1 MVPIFNLQE
10 VRNEKDER
18 KDVCSEIGCKHV
30 GIRTCA
36 AKGLTEYV
44 ESPSRK
50 CRMNFSSI
58 TLSIGIAIKKS
69 VYVTITLK
77 WTDMIGR
84 ILSFLV
90 DWNAFDSVFV
100 KVKVYSLYRF
110 QKIIPRKSFSSI
122 WNSESH
128 MGSLNALSNK
138 LMTPHLLQFR
148 NLEQQDD

>member
-18 KDVCSEIGCKHV
+18 KDVCSEIDCKHV

-44 ESPSRK
+44 QSPSRK

-69 VYVTITLK
+69 VYVTIPFK

-84 ILSFLV
+84 IVSFLV

-100 KVKVYSLYRF
+100 KVKVRF
-110 QKIIPRKSFSSI
+110 QKIILRKSFSSI